1 MVGGT
6 HLLSRYQTCGC
17 GAGGHH
23 HLDPVNGSFGW
34 FIIGYT
40 VLVVVGRV
48 VGGGGVV
55 GGWGGGGECY
65 TCYAILCVRPHT
77 QLSRDVTDFNRKK
90 SF

>member
-48 VGGGGVV
+48 VGGGGVPKNV
-55 GGWGGGGECY
+55 TSFSQGGC
-65 TCYAILCVRPHT
+65 ILC
-77 QLSRDVTDFNRKK
+77 NRV
-90 SF
+90 